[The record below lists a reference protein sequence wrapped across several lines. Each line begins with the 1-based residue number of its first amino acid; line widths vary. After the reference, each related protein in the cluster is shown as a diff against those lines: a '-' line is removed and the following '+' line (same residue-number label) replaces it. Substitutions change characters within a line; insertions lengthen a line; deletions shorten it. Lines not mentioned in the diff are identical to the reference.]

1 MYTTLKSVL
10 KEASE
15 LNMAIGAF
23 NTHNLEMV
31 QAIVKAA
38 NNQRTPVIIQT
49 SEGTAKY
56 VGMRTLVAVCKSL
69 AEEYGVNVDLHLDH
83 AKNWD
88 NIREAVDAGF
98 GSVMFDG
105 SALPFKENILGT
117 RRVVEDGVAV
127 ASDAVR
133 LTDPA
138 QAVEF
143 IDKTD
148 IDALAV
154 AIGTNHGQ
162 YKSKTNINFDVLKS
176 IYEVAQ
182 RPLVIHGGTGVSDND
197 IHRVIDLGIRK
208 FNVGTELL
216 VQWNRKSK
224 ELYDSNKEN
233 TSNRN
238 NVIPALDV
246 VQEVV
251 EHKISLFKNI

>member
-1 MYTTLKSVL
+1 MLATEKVVTEAGGRNAYRAEGTIPYRGSGKSRYRGPG
-10 KEASE
+10 KSPYRTAC
-15 LNMAIGAF
+15 
-23 NTHNLEMV
+23 
-31 QAIVKAA
+31 
-38 NNQRTPVIIQT
+38 RTP
-49 SEGTAKY
+49 Y
-56 VGMRTLVAVCKSL
+56 RP
-69 AEEYGVNVDLHLDH
+69 H
-83 AKNWD
+83 
-88 NIREAVDAGF
+88 
-98 GSVMFDG
+98 
-105 SALPFKENILGT
+105 
-117 RRVVEDGVAV
+117 VAV

-238 NVIPALDV
+238 NVMPALDV